1 MVYWIMQNIIVR
13 IMRSG
18 RKTGL
23 LFMLV
28 GARWLALFLLATAA
42 QAEVHAATVEL
53 PLFLRTRIL
62 QNALQESLT
71 PAPDRKAV
79 LYEKD
84 SHNYFHIA
92 DPRLSIRD
100 GEPRFRC
107 NIAAGA
113 GFEPLGVLSSSIH
126 WNGSIEMNLFF
137 YVDDR
142 WQLRYRI
149 IDSTIYDEHGNKT
162 LLSSFVWKLSRR
174 FLYPLLEDF
183 SFDLSPPQQEIME
196 LLRNSVSPDDLEELE
211 AVLSTIQAGT
221 LRADGDGIVV
231 PLLLTVAERLPAAE
245 IVPPQEPLTLE
256 EIQGVQNL
264 LEPLDAFLVF
274 VVKSAGSDFSDPDLR
289 NRLFDLLITS
299 RYRLLAILAGEN
311 PVDNEDPLRNLFVE
325 AWQQLR
331 AIVESSESRDSM
343 VQEQLLRYMTFI
355 NAGDALLVLD
365 AAAPQL
371 GMHITTDGLRR
382 LARML
387 QPEYQ
392 GDPLRFDWEVD
403 PALRNLFNFLPEP
416 RQEPPGRTLGSRLLD
431 IFVPAAHAAE
441 TVSVRAAEAGR
452 RLDRW
457 VPSVTELDEYRVLVA
472 ALLQRAA
479 LDRVGSEELDPQY
492 AEIYRNLVP
501 ATALIESCW
510 RQFTR
515 SNGQVVCVRSK
526 AGSLGMMQ
534 INQHVWRGFYNI
546 ERLKWDVIY
555 NIEAGTEILMHYFKE
570 NGLKLAGDGG
580 RPEYAARAA
589 YCAYNAGPRAARRF
603 INPKATSRE
612 KMVDARL
619 WEYYSGIAASGSVDL
634 QTCSVGPP
642 MEAAQPE
649 TVHPL
654 PGLPDKP
661 PPARPSDKSLFRRPG
676 GQL

>member
-1 MVYWIMQNIIVR
+1 MVDCLMQNVMTH
-13 IMRSG
+13 IMRPDSKSG
-18 RKTGL
+18 RYC
-23 LFMLV
+23 MPV
-28 GARWLALFLLATAA
+28 CAWWLALCLLVTA
-42 QAEVHAATVEL
+42 QSDVHAATVEL

-71 PAPDRKAV
+71 PEPDRKAA
-79 LYEKD
+79 LYQKD

-107 NIAAGA
+107 DIAAGA
-113 GFEPLGVLSSSIH
+113 GFEPLGVLPSAVH

-149 IDSTIYDEHGNKT
+149 IDSTIYDEKGSKP

-174 FLYPLLEDF
+174 FLYPPLEDF
-183 SFDLSPPQQEIME
+183 SFDLSPPQQEIMG
-196 LLRNSVSPDDLEELE
+196 LLRNSVFPEDLEALE
-211 AVLSTIQAGT
+211 ATLNTIRVGT
-221 LRADGDGIVV
+221 LRADANGIVV
-231 PLLLTVAERLPAAE
+231 PLLLTIPDRPPPAEALA
-245 IVPPQEPLTLE
+245 PQMPLTLE

-274 VVKSAGSDFSDPDLR
+274 VVKSAGADFSDPELR
-289 NRLFDLLITS
+289 DQLFDLLITS

-311 PVDNEDPLRNLFVE
+311 PVDNDDPLRNLFVE
-325 AWQQLR
+325 VWQQLR
-331 AIVESSESRDSM
+331 IIIEGGESQDSL

-355 NAGDALLVLD
+355 NAGDALLALD

-382 LARML
+382 MARML
-387 QPEYQ
+387 QPEYKE
-392 GDPLRFDWEVD
+392 DPLRFDWEVD

-416 RQEPPGRTLGSRLLD
+416 QPDTPVRTFGSRLLD
-431 IFVPAAHAAE
+431 ILIPAAHAAE
-441 TVSVRAAEAGR
+441 TGSAFRAEAGK

-457 VPSVTELDEYRVLVA
+457 VPSPSELDEYRALVA
-472 ALLQRAA
+472 ALLRQAGLERIRS
-479 LDRVGSEELDPQY
+479 DELDPRY
-492 AEIYRNLVP
+492 AEIYQYLVP

-515 SNGQVVCVRSK
+515 SGDQVVYVRSK

-546 ERLKWDVIY
+546 DRLKWDVMY

-570 NGLKLAGDGG
+570 NGLRVAGDGG
-580 RPEYAARAA
+580 NPEYAARAA

-612 KMVDARL
+612 KMVDDRL
-619 WEYYSGIAASGSVDL
+619 WEYYSGIADGGSVDL
-634 QTCSVGPP
+634 QTCSVSP
-642 MEAAQPE
+642 AVE
-649 TVHPL
+649 TVQ
-654 PGLPDKP
+654 P
-661 PPARPSDKSLFRRPG
+661 PPELPAKSLFHRPSEH
-676 GQL
+676 L